1 MFGNDCVK
9 CGRPAVV
16 HLTEVTK
23 ADDGTKSLIQID
35 LCLEHAVQGGW
46 VGAIP
51 VVGQVPSGV
60 VTTKTPVLPKTG
72 HSSSAGLP
80 AGDAPTTKALDR
92 EAACPNCGMTWQE
105 FIKRGLMGCPND
117 YAFFEAELMDLVK
130 TSHEGASQSVGKL
143 PPGLGEGEAARRASI
158 ARLEHQLA
166 MALEG
171 EKYEQAARLR
181 DQITELS
188 QPGVGKP

>member
-1 MFGNDCVK
+1 M
-9 CGRPAVV
+9 V

-23 ADDGTKSLIQID
+23 ADDGTKKLIQVD

-60 VTTKTPVLPKTG
+60 VTTKAPVLPKTG
-72 HSSSAGLP
+72 LPGGAGLP
-80 AGDAPTTKALDR
+80 AGASPRSDQVES

-130 TSHEGASQSVGKL
+130 TSHEGASQSVGKS
-143 PPGLGEGEAARRASI
+143 PSGLGEGEAARRASI

-166 MALEG
+166 IALEG
-171 EKYEQAARLR
+171 EKYEQAAQLR
-181 DQITELS
+181 DQINELA
-188 QPGVGKP
+188 QAGVGKP